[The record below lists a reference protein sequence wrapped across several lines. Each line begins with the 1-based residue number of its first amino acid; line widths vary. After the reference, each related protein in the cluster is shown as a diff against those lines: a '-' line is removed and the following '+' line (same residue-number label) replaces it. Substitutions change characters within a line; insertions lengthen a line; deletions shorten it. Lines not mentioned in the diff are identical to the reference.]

1 MRTFC
6 SSEIWFACAYCQE
19 QKIERCVS
27 ETGLVT
33 RSQRGKT
40 QRYKVQS
47 GLLSK
52 HKAYQ
57 HCVME
62 CGADISK
69 LVHHNVTLCG
79 LYNLCVREQRSF
91 VCSELWMNALQTAC
105 QFGFRTIQ
113 LKMHCFQIFP
123 VQYVHTMFGMVRNN
137 RPWDQEEFC

>member
-6 SSEIWFACAYCQE
+6 SSETWFSCAYCQE

-57 HCVME
+57 HYVME

-91 VCSELWMNALQTAC
+91 VCSEL
-105 QFGFRTIQ
+105 
-113 LKMHCFQIFP
+113 
-123 VQYVHTMFGMVRNN
+123 
-137 RPWDQEEFC
+137 